1 VSLTPE
7 RIKQIQVEVMIKI
20 MMGGVTNTFTSPGM
34 WDAYREEIPNHI
46 DWHRS
51 ITDGLRL
58 GGLLQAGGKH
68 WALTK
73 DGEKFVTD
81 YSAAENKDA
90 N

>member
-1 VSLTPE
+1 MLTPE

-20 MMGGVTNTFTSPGM
+20 MMGGVENVMTDPGM
-34 WDAYREEIPNHI
+34 RDAYEKIPSWYSVI
-46 DWHRS
+46 VAP
-51 ITDGLRL
+51 LMY

-81 YSAAENKDA
+81 YSAEENKDA
-90 N
+90 DT